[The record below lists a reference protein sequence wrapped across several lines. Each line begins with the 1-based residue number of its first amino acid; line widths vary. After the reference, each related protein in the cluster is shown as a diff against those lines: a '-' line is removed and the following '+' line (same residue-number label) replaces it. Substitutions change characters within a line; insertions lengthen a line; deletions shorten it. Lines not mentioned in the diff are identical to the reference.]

1 MISIAGI
8 ALPYC
13 VPTIVGD
20 HREFVAGYALREF
33 LARRPRV
40 FLTWQDHDGPSIC
53 DCVELINLPY
63 ALGFRASLSEKV
75 WSRIGAELLQGCNR
89 ASVEFAPGFSHVEDY
104 YRGKSINRIDR
115 ATIQHITLCRH
126 AAYPQTA
133 VWPEGD
139 FKLDN
144 HTAVARDRFYAS
156 EACLAS

>member
-1 MISIAGI
+1 M
-8 ALPYC
+8 
-13 VPTIVGD
+13 PTIVGD

-33 LARRPRV
+33 LARRGGPRV

>member
-1 MISIAGI
+1 MGRCSQQVCYANRPGP
-8 ALPYC
+8 AFPYS
-13 VPTIVGD
+13 VG
-20 HREFVAGYALREF
+20 
-33 LARRPRV
+33 
-40 FLTWQDHDGPSIC
+40 Q
-53 DCVELINLPY
+53 
-63 ALGFRASLSEKV
+63 SLD
-75 WSRIGAELLQGCNR
+75 GAELLQGCNR